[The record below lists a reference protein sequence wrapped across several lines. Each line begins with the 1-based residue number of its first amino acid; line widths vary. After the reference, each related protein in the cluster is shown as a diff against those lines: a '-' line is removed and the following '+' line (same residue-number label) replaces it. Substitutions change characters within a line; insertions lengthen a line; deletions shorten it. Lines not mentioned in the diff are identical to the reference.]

1 MASGR
6 SPAGPAGRAAGK
18 LEVEIRPT
26 AKATAFRNWIY
37 DIDDKL
43 RNQNDLVSIRT
54 AQEELHTL
62 VRELER
68 ELDLTRRERQE
79 VVVKLGIPIVSA
91 ETIAHIPTVE
101 PWLSRLFRRR
111 THLVFLRDLVR
122 ESTRLTPFA
131 MAFQQLAP

>member
-1 MASGR
+1 M
-6 SPAGPAGRAAGK
+6 
-18 LEVEIRPT
+18 
-26 AKATAFRNWIY
+26 
-37 DIDDKL
+37 
-43 RNQNDLVSIRT
+43 
-54 AQEELHTL
+54 
-62 VRELER
+62 
-68 ELDLTRRERQE
+68 
-79 VVVKLGIPIVSA
+79 VVKLGIPIVSA